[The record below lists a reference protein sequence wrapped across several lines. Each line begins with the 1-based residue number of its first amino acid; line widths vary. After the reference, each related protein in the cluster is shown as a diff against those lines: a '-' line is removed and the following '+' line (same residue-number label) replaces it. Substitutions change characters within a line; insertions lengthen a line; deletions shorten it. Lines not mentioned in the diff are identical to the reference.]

1 MDTPIILQTPS
12 SVTLA
17 FGNKGRFGSALR
29 DYLAMF
35 RSCRTPDTAR
45 PRNAAGKPT
54 QPTMTILLAE
64 DDPEL
69 ARQVTAWLRNAGHVV
84 TCHADGGEALR
95 SALVQ
100 AYDSVIL
107 DVNLPGA
114 DGFEIVK
121 KMREQSE
128 MVPVLFLTARDS
140 VTDRV
145 RGLAAGG
152 DDYLTKPFAME
163 ELMARLDAL
172 HRRSQQ
178 AAGGQ
183 RRIGEWT
190 LDPRKRRLKSTN
202 DVIDLQPRECALLE
216 LLLDHEGRTLTKKFL
231 LDKVWDI
238 RFDPGT
244 NVVDAMIC
252 RLRRKLDVPGH
263 HSCIQT
269 IRGKG
274 YVFKNAS

>member
-1 MDTPIILQTPS
+1 
-12 SVTLA
+12 
-17 FGNKGRFGSALR
+17 
-29 DYLAMF
+29 
-35 RSCRTPDTAR
+35 
-45 PRNAAGKPT
+45 
-54 QPTMTILLAE
+54 MTILLAE

-69 ARQVTAWLRNAGHVV
+69 ARQVTAWLQNAGHAVKWCV
-84 TCHADGGEALR
+84 DGSQAL
-95 SALVQ
+95 STAVVQ
-100 AYDSVIL
+100 AFDSVIL
-107 DVNLPGA
+107 DVNLPGM
-114 DGFEIVK
+114 DGFEIVRR
-121 KMREQSE
+121 MREQSE

-145 RGLAAGG
+145 RSLSAGG

-163 ELMARLDAL
+163 ELMARLEAL

-183 RRIGEWT
+183 RRIGDWT
-190 LDPRKRRLKSTN
+190 LDPRKRRLKNAN

-263 HSCIQT
+263 QSCIET
-269 IRGKG
+269 VRGKG
-274 YVFKNAS
+274 YVFKNPP